1 MQLNGDDALVPPP
14 NSAYEFDA
22 TAADA
27 PDPAPSEDT
36 PGTDQ
41 ESPVTPGGEQVP
53 DEDTSDAKPPEFD
66 PRYREP
72 FVGLLHVG
80 YLAATFEFLGHT
92 FRIATPTRRERIQ
105 MGLAIRP
112 YQGTATWE
120 LAYQS
125 AMVAAYLIEVDG
137 QKLPEPVLTS
147 AKEDA
152 FTERFKWVN
161 ENVMDHVMDEI
172 YTKCLELDGTVKDV
186 IAAMGKASR

>member
-41 ESPVTPGGEQVP
+41 ESPDQPGGEQA
-53 DEDTSDAKPPEFD
+53 EKASDAPPPEFD

-72 FVGLLHVG
+72 FLGLLYVG
-80 YLAATFEFLGHT
+80 YLEATFEFLGHR

-105 MGLAIRP
+105 MGLAIKP
-112 YQGTATWE
+112 FQGTATWE
-120 LAYQS
+120 LAYQA
-125 AMVAAYLIEVDG
+125 AMVAAYLLEVDG
-137 QKLPEPVLTS
+137 EKLPEPVLTS
-147 AKEDA
+147 AKDDA
-152 FTERFKWVN
+152 FTERYKWVT
-161 ENVMDHVMDEI
+161 EHVMDHVMDEI
-172 YTKCLELDGTVKDV
+172 YTKCLELDATVKDV
-186 IAAMGKASR
+186 IATMGKASG